1 MYNPRMGDN
10 NLRPFFYALMFIF
23 FMFVL
28 VFSKME
34 LRRLNYS
41 FWLKSQLYGQ
51 YQDQYYKNLMKH
63 AELSRSERIEKL
75 AHSTLHPATRGQV
88 VLVIGDKVALTQ

>member
-1 MYNPRMGDN
+1 MRNLMMREH
-10 NLRPFFYALMFIF
+10 NLRPFFYVLMLIF

-34 LRRLNYS
+34 LRRLNYA
-41 FWLKSQLYGQ
+41 FWVKSQQYGR

-75 AHSTLHPATRGQV
+75 AHSTLHPAAEGQV
-88 VLVIGDKVALTQ
+88 VLVIGEKVALTQ